1 MINKY
6 VLIVLVSF
14 VMLPNLILAD
24 DDFDESWTEILG
36 FDDWPAF
43 NMLAEG
49 KMWCPGGELAW
60 LNPLTPDCG
69 KGKRSHMRDAEMYSC
84 FTALG
89 MDYAIEPRMTGV
101 IIFGLAGNLDS
112 KFSGP
117 VHGKWMLVP
126 SETCDPANLVD
137 PPVYW
142 EGTWQG
148 KRVQVCD
155 PTCWWVG
162 NLRIVGYGYGGN
174 LEGLEFQGEEVITT
188 YTLLP
193 APWEHIPGFP
203 YTGPEGVAHG
213 FIKE

>member
-1 MINKY
+1 MKKC

-14 VMLPNLILAD
+14 MMLPSHTLAD
-24 DDFDESWTEILG
+24 NDFDESWTEIMG

-49 KMWCPGGELAW
+49 KMWCPGGELVW
-60 LNPLTPDCG
+60 LNPLTPNCG
-69 KGKRSHMRDAEMYSC
+69 KGKRFHMRDAEMYSC

-89 MDYAIEPRMTGV
+89 MNYVIEPRMTGV
-101 IIFGLAGNLDS
+101 MWFGLAGNLDS
-112 KFSGP
+112 TFSGP

-126 SETCDPANLVD
+126 SETCDPADLVD
-137 PPVYW
+137 PQVYW

-148 KRVQVCD
+148 KRIRVCD
-155 PTCWWVG
+155 PSCWWVG
-162 NLRIVGYGYGGN
+162 NLRIVGYGYGGS

-193 APWEHIPGFP
+193 APWEHIPAFP